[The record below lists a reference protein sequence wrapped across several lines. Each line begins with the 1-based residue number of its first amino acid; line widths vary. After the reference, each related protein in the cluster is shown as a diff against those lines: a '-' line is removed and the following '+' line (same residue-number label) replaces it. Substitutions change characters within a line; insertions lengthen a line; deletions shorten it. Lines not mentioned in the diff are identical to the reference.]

1 VENTPACR
9 ADTASE
15 PAGARAVVGAAAAE
29 LSAENELPIPSSW
42 VAAAAIAAGA
52 VLTYAM
58 YLSWWKAADPNGF
71 GHSGQSQWSVSVAG
85 GIRRRVHGYTL
96 T

>member
-1 VENTPACR
+1 VIVGLGTAGTTFGR
-9 ADTASE
+9 IDTSSE
-15 PAGARAVVGAAAAE
+15 AAGAIAAVEAAAAE

-42 VAAAAIAAGA
+42 LAAAAIAAGA

-71 GHSGQSQWSVSVAG
+71 GHSGQSQWLLESGVGSTA
-85 GIRRRVHGYTL
+85 TP
-96 T
+96 